1 MNKKRVLVVLAFAI
15 IFIFIAYYVFFLS
28 SNPKK
33 HIATTKDIEVLF
45 HKIGV
50 IKEYNSRNASAIISY
65 DKTFV
70 YINVPE
76 LMGVGSYAEIPITVK
91 NVGVRTAR
99 LESITEYG
107 FDSSSSIDVKYE
119 NLSVLN
125 KPLAPGDETTFN
137 VLIKQ
142 NNITENET
150 INIKIELNY
159 VQDEGGIV

>member
-1 MNKKRVLVVLAFAI
+1 MNKKRVLIILTFMI
-15 IFIFIAYYVFFLS
+15 IFSFVAYYVFFLS
-28 SNPKK
+28 SNLKS
-33 HIATTKDIEVLF
+33 HMATTKNIEVLF

-50 IKEYNSRNASAIISY
+50 IKEYNSRNASAIINY

-76 LMGVGSYAEIPITVK
+76 LMGQGAYAEIPITVK
-91 NVGVRTAR
+91 NVGILTAR

-142 NNITENET
+142 NYLTENET
-150 INIKIELNY
+150 LNIKIELNY
-159 VQDEGGIV
+159 VQDEGGII

>member
-1 MNKKRVLVVLAFAI
+1 MNKKGVLIILTFMI
-15 IFIFIAYYVFFLS
+15 IFSFVAYYVFFLS
-28 SNPKK
+28 SNLKR
-33 HIATTKDIEVLF
+33 HMATTKNIEVLF

-50 IKEYNSRNASAIISY
+50 IKEYNSRNASAIINY

-76 LMGVGSYAEIPITVK
+76 LMGQGAYAEIPITVK
-91 NVGVRTAR
+91 NVGILTAR

-142 NNITENET
+142 NYATENET
-150 INIKIELNY
+150 LNIKIELNY